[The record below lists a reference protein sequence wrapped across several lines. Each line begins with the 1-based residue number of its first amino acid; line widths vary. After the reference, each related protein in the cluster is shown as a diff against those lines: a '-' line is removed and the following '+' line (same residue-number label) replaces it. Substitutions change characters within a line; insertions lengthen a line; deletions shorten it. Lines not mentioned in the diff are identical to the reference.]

1 MTPEDH
7 NERVT
12 GSVSPRESHSDLH
25 TPEIGRDVR
34 PLRSAM
40 KKVSFA
46 ETDDGAP
53 TIPPPQAAKP
63 IPEEGEGLV
72 DSAWSQ
78 EPDHIAGVH
87 DGDEEEQTID
97 EGKAEG
103 RGGGQTRQSSDALT
117 YMEEEEWRALHS
129 THW

>member
-1 MTPEDH
+1 
-7 NERVT
+7 
-12 GSVSPRESHSDLH
+12 
-25 TPEIGRDVR
+25 
-34 PLRSAM
+34 M

-72 DSAWSQ
+72 DSTWSQ
-78 EPDHIAGVH
+78 EPDPIAGLGVH

-97 EGKAEG
+97 EGRAEG
-103 RGGGQTRQSSDALT
+103 RDGRQTRQTSDALT